1 MITNDPIGYRDDKIL
16 KDDEEFLKKKL
27 KGKNEMAMLEAVI
40 NKIGGL
46 LALGFGQGGTNIIT
60 TNLRNKG
67 AFTTRILGKRFFGI
81 FGEVRIQNFTEF
93 SDYLEEDVFIFVN
106 EIA

>member
-1 MITNDPIGYRDDKIL
+1 MQAIFFLTEDVNELLLWPMERMIIKVNMITNDPIGYRDDKIL

-46 LALGFGQGGTNIIT
+46 LALGFGQAGSHIIT
-60 TNLRNKG
+60 TNLRN
-67 AFTTRILGKRFFGI
+67 
-81 FGEVRIQNFTEF
+81 
-93 SDYLEEDVFIFVN
+93 
-106 EIA
+106 